1 MERPKKASFNPIPK
15 IYSSF
20 ALQAWSST
28 LFGSG
33 GKTNH
38 VQQKILRKCVFGRAL
53 YTSLY
58 REQKDIHTLNGHLH
72 FIIQVHR
79 AKGSIQRHENFHN
92 REEGEEGIERSEEDA
107 FMLQKAER
115 N

>member
-38 VQQKILRKCVFGRAL
+38 VQQKILRKCVFGRASD
-53 YTSLY
+53 TSL
-58 REQKDIHTLNGHLH
+58 
-72 FIIQVHR
+72 
-79 AKGSIQRHENFHN
+79 
-92 REEGEEGIERSEEDA
+92 
-107 FMLQKAER
+107 
-115 N
+115 

>member
-1 MERPKKASFNPIPK
+1 MVKYI
-15 IYSSF
+15 
-20 ALQAWSST
+20 
-28 LFGSG
+28 GSG
-33 GKTNH
+33 DKTNH

-58 REQKDIHTLNGHLH
+58 REQKDIHTYGHLH

-79 AKGSIQRHENFHN
+79 AKGSIHRHENFHN